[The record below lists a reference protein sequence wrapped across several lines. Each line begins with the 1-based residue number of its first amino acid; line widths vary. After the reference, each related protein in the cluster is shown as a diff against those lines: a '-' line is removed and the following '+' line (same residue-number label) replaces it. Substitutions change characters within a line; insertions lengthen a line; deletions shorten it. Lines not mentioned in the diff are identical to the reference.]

1 MISWSL
7 RAWSWRLL
15 QAHETPQLQV
25 QKSCK
30 TTRLM
35 EATSGPRSHRQ
46 RWRGS
51 ILNQGGRC
59 RWFIAWVA
67 HVVHNCWWQQKGVHY
82 PHCYKNES
90 HTAKRHEEKGVA
102 VEALNQKSV
111 RWWFLFWLVRKGC
124 FKCSI
129 HFQQKVK
136 STFKTPFKANSLQ
149 GGFVCFLTASI
160 EMPL

>member
-15 QAHETPQLQV
+15 QAHDSPHSFRS
-25 QKSCK
+25 KSPAK
-30 TTRLM
+30 RPDWWKRHRDLGPIANVDEGASWTR
-35 EATSGPRSHRQ
+35 AC
-46 RWRGS
+46 
-51 ILNQGGRC
+51 C

-160 EMPL
+160 KMPL